1 MASELFSDLTG
12 VYEAMVDW
20 PKRLANEEPFYRR
33 LFERAGV
40 RRVLDAACGTGWHA
54 GMFAAW
60 RLRVEGADI
69 SEEMIARAKARF
81 GESPRLRWVVR
92 GFHQP
97 VAPAKPFDAAICV
110 GNSLA
115 LASDLATV
123 RQAIRELFYAVR
135 SGGVVVVHV
144 LNLWRL
150 PNGPC
155 VWQKCKR
162 AELPA
167 GDMLILKGVHRRDSQ
182 GFVDLV
188 LVGYQQASLVH
199 SESVPFLGLEA
210 GELEA
215 MARDAGAA
223 KVEFFGDYQESP
235 YDRQKSMDLL
245 MVATKQ

>member
-1 MASELFSDLTG
+1 MAAPLFGDLSG
-12 VYEAMVDW
+12 VYEAMIDW

-33 LFERAGV
+33 VFERAGV

-81 GESPRLRWVVR
+81 GESRRLRWVVR

-115 LASDLATV
+115 LAPDHATV

-135 SGGVVVVHV
+135 PAGIVVLHV

-155 VWQKCKR
+155 VWQRCKR

-167 GDMLILKGVHRRDSQ
+167 GEMLILKGVHRRDSQ

-188 LVGYQQASLVH
+188 LVGYHQAALIH

-210 GELEA
+210 DELEA
-215 MARDAGAA
+215 MVREAGAA
-223 KVEFFGDYQESP
+223 EVELFGDYQGTP
-235 YDRQKSMDLL
+235 YDRLKSVDLL
-245 MVATKQ
+245 LVATKK